1 MKNKINRPSKK
12 ITPATS
18 SRFRTVSDSRRRIQA
33 ALSASTPSLMTKQ
46 TPGDSKVEYEA
57 DRFSEYCQTHMKDG
71 IVISQLGQ
79 HREGSEKQ
87 GLESLTGT
95 PLPSVNLH
103 ENEQAHKA
111 NDLLGSKAF
120 SYDNDVFLGRSVAS
134 MSKREQTKLITHEL
148 AHVIQQSHTEPT
160 SCDSAP
166 GFVGRSMRTPQSYQ
180 GADTATP
187 SITSTQFKQIRC
199 MGRAPDPVVQY
210 PDFFGPEST
219 EAMDQIAEATESIN
233 LVGDLTV
240 VGTVIIIGTSSPAET
255 LASGSHDVSLQAE
268 ALRGL
273 PAIKR
278 HLIEIIVVGL
288 ITQHGNQLSQ
298 QERQF
303 WNRVLQ
309 Y

>member
-1 MKNKINRPSKK
+1 MKNKINRPAKK
-12 ITPATS
+12 LTPATS
-18 SRFRTVSDSRRRIQA
+18 SGFHTVSDSRRRIHA
-33 ALSASTPSLMTKQ
+33 ALSASAPSLMAKQ
-46 TPGDSKVEYEA
+46 TPGDSKAEYEA
-57 DRFSEYCQTHMKDG
+57 DRFSEYCQAHMKDG
-71 IVISQLGQ
+71 IAISQLGE
-79 HREGSEKQ
+79 HRGGSEKQ
-87 GLESLTGT
+87 GFESLTGA
-95 PLPSVNLH
+95 PLPRVNLH
-103 ENEQAHKA
+103 ENEQSHKA

-120 SYDNDVFLGRSVAS
+120 SYDNDVFIGRSVAS

-166 GFVGRSMRTPQSYQ
+166 GFVGRRMRTPQSYQ

-278 HLIEIIVVGL
+278 HYIEIIVVGL

>member
-1 MKNKINRPSKK
+1 MKNKINRP
-12 ITPATS
+12 ATKS
-18 SRFRTVSDSRRRIQA
+18 SSTASSGFHTISDSRRRIQA
-33 ALSASTPSLMTKQ
+33 ALSASNSSLISKQ
-46 TPGDSKVEYEA
+46 TPGDSKAEYEA
-57 DRFSEYCQTHMKDG
+57 DRFSEFCQTHLKDD
-71 IVISQLGQ
+71 IAISQLGQ
-79 HREGSEKQ
+79 HREGLEAQ
-87 GLESLTGT
+87 QLESLTGT
-95 PLPSVNLH
+95 SLPSVNLH
-103 ENEQAHKA
+103 ENEQTHKA
-111 NDLLGSKAF
+111 NELLGSKAF
-120 SYDNDVFLGRSVAS
+120 SYDNDIFIGRNAAS

-148 AHVIQQSHTEPT
+148 AHVIQQSKTEPT
-160 SCDSAP
+160 SSDSAP
-166 GFVGRSMRTPQSYQ
+166 GFVGRRMRTPQSYQ
-180 GADTATP
+180 GADATAP